1 MGIRSRFILLLQ
13 CRLVISSI
21 LIICVNLKYNT
32 ITRLDCMQS
41 LLLGLIVYNV
51 TFSNNF
57 PLLIIKKIELSN
69 FKGRYNLLFVYFV
82 AIIKESNR
90 LPSNSL
96 TFLYIPMSQY
106 LCYYNITD
114 CSMTSFMPI
123 DLRSTGATEKSF
135 ELNSFRYIFYFV
147 YFRCC
152 SPFHLK

>member
-90 LPSNSL
+90 LLSNSFFNFPVHPHVTIL
-96 TFLYIPMSQY
+96 MLLQY
-106 LCYYNITD
+106 YRLFNDVIYAN
-114 CSMTSFMPI
+114 
-123 DLRSTGATEKSF
+123 
-135 ELNSFRYIFYFV
+135 
-147 YFRCC
+147 
-152 SPFHLK
+152 